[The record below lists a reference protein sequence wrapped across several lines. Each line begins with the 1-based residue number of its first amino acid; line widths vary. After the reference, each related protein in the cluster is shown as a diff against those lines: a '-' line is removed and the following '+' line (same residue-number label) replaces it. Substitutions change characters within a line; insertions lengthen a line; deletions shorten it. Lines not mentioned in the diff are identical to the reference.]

1 MPHGLGLGGSLEGF
15 RIFIPDSLES
25 CTARSNCPT
34 YEAGKLLLSTDQ
46 FDEIIPNSSNLN
58 SSYTSGGIS
67 STSSFSSSYSRSSYT
82 SNFKPTN
89 IESFTIDTL
98 EVWGC
103 GGNSRVSEAL
113 SAQSEHRKLA
123 NKALEKARK
132 VDKAA
137 FFNND
142 FDREFLLG
150 QTTSHS
156 KHNRADV

>member
-1 MPHGLGLGGSLEGF
+1 MPHGLGLGGILEGF
-15 RIFIPDSLES
+15 RIFIPDSLEN
-25 CTARSNCPT
+25 CTARGNCPT
-34 YEAGKLLLSTDQ
+34 YEAGKLLLSSDQ
-46 FDEIIPNSSNLN
+46 FDEILPNSTNN
-58 SSYTSGGIS
+58 NSYTTGGIAS
-67 STSSFSSSYSRSSYT
+67 SNSFSSAYLKNSYS
-82 SNFKPTN
+82 SNYKPTN
-89 IESFTIDTL
+89 IESFNIDTL

-103 GGNSRVSEAL
+103 GGNNRVAEAL
-113 SAQSEHRKLA
+113 SAQLEHRKQA
-123 NKALEKARK
+123 NIALEKARK